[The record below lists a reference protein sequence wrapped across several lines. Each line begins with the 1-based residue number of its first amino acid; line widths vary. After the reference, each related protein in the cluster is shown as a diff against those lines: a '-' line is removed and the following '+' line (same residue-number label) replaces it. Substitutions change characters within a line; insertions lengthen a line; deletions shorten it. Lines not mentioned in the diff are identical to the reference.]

1 MPLIGANELKKKMI
15 ILVDAQPF
23 TVLEVTFASPTARSA
38 SAMVRA
44 RLKHLLTGAVQDKN
58 FKTGEKFQEADVE
71 LSPAS
76 FLYSDADAFYF
87 MDETTYEQFSLAISK
102 IAEIK
107 GYLKEGVP
115 MQALKYNGTPVS
127 LQLPVYVELKVISA
141 EPSVRGDSSGSVMKP
156 AQLETGMEVRVP
168 LYIKEGDIVRV
179 NTQTGE
185 VPGRA

>member
-15 ILVDAQPF
+15 IMVDNQPF
-23 TVLEVTFASPTARSA
+23 IVLEVTFASPTARSA

-44 RLKHLLTGAVQDKN
+44 RLKHLLTGAAQDKN

-71 LSPAS
+71 MTPAS
-76 FLYSDADAFYF
+76 FLYSEPGAFYF
-87 MDETTYEQFSLAISK
+87 MDETTYEQFALPIDK
-102 IAEIK
+102 IEDIK
-107 GYLKEGVP
+107 GYIKEGVP

-127 LQLPVYVELKVISA
+127 LQLPVYVELKVTST
-141 EPSVRGDSSGSVMKP
+141 EPGVKGDSSGSVMKP
-156 AQLETGMEVRVP
+156 ATLETGAQVRVP
-168 LYIKEGDIVRV
+168 LYIKEGDTIRV